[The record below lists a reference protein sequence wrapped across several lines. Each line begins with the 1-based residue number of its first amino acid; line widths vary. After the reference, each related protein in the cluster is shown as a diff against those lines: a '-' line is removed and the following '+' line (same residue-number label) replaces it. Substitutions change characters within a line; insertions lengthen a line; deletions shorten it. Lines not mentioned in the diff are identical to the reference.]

1 MSSPRSTR
9 SKASA
14 APPSP
19 WVSVLVGAAC
29 LAVYASLTPAV
40 PGDKDSG
47 EFTLVLATLGLA
59 HPTGYPLYTFA
70 GHAFVSALHA
80 LGFGW
85 AHAANL
91 FSALGGAV
99 AMGALHAVTS
109 RIAVAAGRARG
120 AGVFALLPVV
130 ALAPNPVWT
139 QEATLA
145 EVNAWHVA
153 WCLLAALA
161 AWRAARTFDGDSSP
175 PSRVRADAALWGL
188 VAGCGMAHHATS
200 VLVAL
205 PLTLALVIVAN
216 RRGRLGAGTIAAFA
230 AGALPPL
237 ACLGWVAWRAWHPVA
252 GQWPVLESTWPSVAD
267 HLTGAQY
274 RTFLGRFA
282 PSPRQAALLARW
294 VWPPL
299 VPALVGAMLAWRP
312 PASSATAVRHAI
324 GAATVLS
331 CGYALLYGVSDPA
344 PYFLPALAL
353 GLALAAGSA
362 AGMLARRGWSG
373 GAATALL
380 AALLLAAAPQ
390 LKAAS
395 DRNDAFA
402 SLDGLIRRMWDAIPP
417 GEAFVVWDDDMA
429 SRLRGFQ
436 QLEDSRADLIVVQP
450 RMLSHRAPLRRFETR
465 HHFDPMAPIGGDSP
479 PADRGPLS
487 SGQLVDAIIAR
498 INVASPLPVYTF
510 DPSLQSLRRL
520 TKPASDSSAV
530 TGAAAAR

>member
-1 MSSPRSTR
+1 MSSPRSAR
-9 SKASA
+9 PKATA

-19 WVSVLVGAAC
+19 LPSVLVGAAC
-29 LAVYASLTPAV
+29 LALYVSLAPAV

-91 FSALGGAV
+91 FSALGAAV
-99 AMGALHAVTS
+99 AMGALHALTS
-109 RIAVAAGRARG
+109 RIAVAAGRSRG
-120 AGVFALLPVV
+120 AGLFALLPVA
-130 ALAPNPVWT
+130 ALAANPVWT

-161 AWRAARTFDGDSSP
+161 ALRVARTFDDDSP
-175 PSRVRADAALWGL
+175 LAGRVRADAALWGF
-188 VAGCGMAHHATS
+188 VFGCGAAHHATS

-205 PLTLALVIVAN
+205 PLTLALAIVAN
-216 RRGRLGAGTIAAFA
+216 RRGRLGFATIATFA

-237 ACLGWVAWRAWHPVA
+237 ACLGWVAWRAWHPAA
-252 GQWPVLESTWPSVAD
+252 GQWPVLDATWASVAD

-274 RTFLGRFA
+274 RAFLGRFA
-282 PSPRQAALLARW
+282 PSPRQAALLAQW
-294 VWPPL
+294 IWPPL
-299 VPALVGAMLAWRP
+299 VPAVVGALLAWRP

-353 GLALAAGSA
+353 GLALASGSA
-362 AGMLARRGWSG
+362 AGMLARRSWSG

-380 AALLLAAAPQ
+380 VALLLGAVPQ
-390 LKAAS
+390 LKVAS
-395 DRNDAFA
+395 DRNDTFA
-402 SLDGLIRRMWDAIPP
+402 NLDTLIRRMWDAIPP
-417 GEAFVVWDDDMA
+417 GEAFVIWDDDMA

-436 QLEDSRADLIVVQP
+436 QLDGSRADLIVVQP
-450 RMLSHRAPLRRFETR
+450 RMLSHRAPYRRFVAE
-465 HHFDPMAPIGGDSP
+465 HHFDPMEGLVSDVLPLDWN
-479 PADRGPLS
+479 PLS
-487 SGQLVDAIIAR
+487 SGYVVNGIIAR
-498 INVASPLPVYTF
+498 INGATPLPVYTF
-510 DPSLQSLRRL
+510 NPGVQSLRRL
-520 TKPASDSSAV
+520 NKPSADSSAV
-530 TGAAAAR
+530 TDRGAAR